1 MCDCLTVEGN
11 TKCRR
16 TRGRVGSAGGH
27 PCLVQRACWPRLH
40 AQGTAINRHG
50 GARTEPERPSRLTP
64 AVGDHLHRELSTPE
78 WTQAENWAPVAVG
91 SRNHDGMGGGALQQ
105 IIYMPPLPHCQIKAK
120 TWEFPLIVIL
130 YYYILLYLSI
140 KFAAIPTNRVKM
152 QKKLGI
158 RKMSMLG
165 TVLSSKSES
174 YMSYVMTYHPDPN
187 LFIPNKIPPNAIFG
201 EA

>member
-1 MCDCLTVEGN
+1 
-11 TKCRR
+11 
-16 TRGRVGSAGGH
+16 
-27 PCLVQRACWPRLH
+27 
-40 AQGTAINRHG
+40 
-50 GARTEPERPSRLTP
+50 
-64 AVGDHLHRELSTPE
+64 
-78 WTQAENWAPVAVG
+78 
-91 SRNHDGMGGGALQQ
+91 
-105 IIYMPPLPHCQIKAK
+105 
-120 TWEFPLIVIL
+120 
-130 YYYILLYLSI
+130 
-140 KFAAIPTNRVKM
+140 M